1 MPSGN
6 FLTLRYVSQQ
16 GMYFLPFAHIAVSR
30 FSFYFSQ
37 DGAMDEH
44 YGLISDHIEMIR
56 SQQQGQDYL
65 AASNVGRASDLQVEE
80 WSSDEEEKDA
90 DQMDI

>member
-1 MPSGN
+1 
-6 FLTLRYVSQQ
+6 
-16 GMYFLPFAHIAVSR
+16 
-30 FSFYFSQ
+30 
-37 DGAMDEH
+37 MDEH